1 MSVSFGCRENLEVAS
16 YMASSRMEPVHG
28 SAETHEGGSRL
39 RSPRA
44 LLALVVALVSTL
56 TGEAAAQ
63 EDTNPSPLPPQF
75 AYNYGETD
83 TARAGGMAGAL
94 RAAGGSNSAIYLN
107 PANLGLT
114 RIYHI
119 DALAQFT
126 PEAGRHLYGGSIVD
140 STRRFSGAFSL
151 VGGFQDSDGVD
162 RSSIDVR
169 AALAFAISD
178 MFHVGVGGRYLSLQQ
193 EGLGVLGDSRVSGGL
208 REEGDPTQRE
218 ALVNTFTFDAG
229 VTMRATDE
237 IHISVVG
244 TNLTYPDNGLLPT
257 TVGGGIAWATE
268 DFTIEAD
275 GVADLNS
282 WSKVSPRAMAGGE
295 YLIASRFP
303 VRLGYRF
310 DLMAGSDLTP
320 SHQASAG
327 FGYLDPRFG
336 VQAAVRRT
344 LVGPSATLIMVQAGV
359 YLESL
364 GLNVQDP

>member
-1 MSVSFGCRENLEVAS
+1 
-16 YMASSRMEPVHG
+16 MASPRLEPVLG
-28 SAETHEGGSRL
+28 
-39 RSPRA
+39 PRKPHRGPLA
-44 LLALVVALVSTL
+44 PLATLLFAIISTL
-56 TGEAAAQ
+56 TGETAAQ
-63 EDTNPSPLPPQF
+63 EDSNPSPLPPQF

-94 RAAGGSNSAIYLN
+94 RAAGGAASAIYLN

-114 RIYHI
+114 RVYHI

-178 MFHVGVGGRYLSLQQ
+178 AFHVGLGGRYLSLQQ

-208 REEGDPTQRE
+208 READDPTQRE

-229 VTMRATDE
+229 VTVRATDE
-237 IHISVVG
+237 FHISVVG
-244 TNLTYPDNGLLPT
+244 TNLTYPNNGLLPT

-275 GVADLNS
+275 GLADLTS
-282 WSKVSPRAMAGGE
+282 WSEVSPRAMAGAE

-310 DLMAGSDLTP
+310 DLMAASDLDP
-320 SHQASAG
+320 SHQLSAG

-344 LVGPSATLIMVQAGV
+344 LVGPSATLIMIQAGV